1 MFKSLRVPHPLSR
14 RDSDVRWLVT
24 FKGVWLRGERQH
36 HGPQK
41 GQVLISQSPATLW
54 TSIITVDPAAWAAGL
69 AKDLRKFRKHPKHN
83 KIAVELLQI
92 VSIVPVSRGASAL
105 KPALE
110 VILTSTTEK
119 PDKSLLH

>member
-1 MFKSLRVPHPLSR
+1 MISR
-14 RDSDVRWLVT
+14 
-24 FKGVWLRGERQH
+24 
-36 HGPQK
+36 
-41 GQVLISQSPATLW
+41 SPVTLW
-54 TSIITVDPAAWAAGL
+54 TSVITVDPAAWAAGL

-92 VSIVPVSRGASAL
+92 VSMVPIGRGASASTS